1 MHGVYFT
8 LSQRT
13 FVGMGAKESLESS
26 VGSAL
31 FSKAQRYVRKKM
43 VDRKSLYGGKIQE
56 FIGCAVEERNV
67 VIKRAVFLDRDG
79 VLSVEGGD
87 YVTRPEL
94 LRVLPR
100 VGEAI
105 GRLNRA
111 DFRVIIVTNQS
122 AVGRG
127 LMTVGDLEEVHA
139 RLRAEIASEGG
150 RIDAV
155 YFCPHRPEEG
165 CSCRK
170 PAPGMLLRAA
180 EEYDIELPRSYMV
193 GDSPKDIAAGAAVG
207 SRTVL
212 VLSGHT
218 RAYEPS
224 RFAAPQP
231 ECVCADLWNAVE
243 WILSVEAADSGS

>member
-1 MHGVYFT
+1 MKT
-8 LSQRT
+8 
-13 FVGMGAKESLESS
+13 
-26 VGSAL
+26 
-31 FSKAQRYVRKKM
+31 
-43 VDRKSLYGGKIQE
+43 
-56 FIGCAVEERNV
+56 
-67 VIKRAVFLDRDG
+67 RAVFLDRDG

-94 LRVLPR
+94 LRMLPR

-105 GRLNRA
+105 ERLNRA
-111 DFRVIIVTNQS
+111 NFRVMIVTNQS

-127 LMTVGDLEEVHA
+127 LMTLDDLAEVHT
-139 RLRAEIASEGG
+139 RLQSEVALEGG

-155 YFCPHRPEEG
+155 YFCPHRPDEG

-180 EEYDIELPRSYMV
+180 AEHEIDLHRSYMI
-193 GDSPKDIAAGAAVG
+193 GDSPKDIAAGASVG
-207 SRTVL
+207 CRTVL

-218 RAYEPS
+218 RAYEPC
-224 RFAAPQP
+224 RFPAPQP

-243 WILSVEAADSGS
+243 WILSVEATDTGS